1 MTDKLIK
8 LTLKLI
14 DLILKFIIN
23 NIYTIF
29 STNSIGKCFCVFDI
43 KKMSENL
50 TIDTIACCA
59 FATHTN
65 AIDDPNGPF
74 ISQCRKLVDMKAS
87 KFLLVLAL
95 SKQHYT

>member
-1 MTDKLIK
+1 MRQTLQTYLQYLDKMA
-8 LTLKLI
+8 
-14 DLILKFIIN
+14 D
-23 NIYTIF
+23 
-29 STNSIGKCFCVFDI
+29 SGQAFDI